1 PPPFSLRVPSKTPGT
16 TQQIRCPWPREAQA
30 AMMDRAG
37 PTRLPDRRRLRPM
50 SAIRT
55 ALLSAATVLALVP
68 SAGAADDPAAKK
80 VELKKGDKVIFFGD
94 SLTALAV

>member
-1 PPPFSLRVPSKTPGT
+1 
-16 TQQIRCPWPREAQA
+16 
-30 AMMDRAG
+30 
-37 PTRLPDRRRLRPM
+37 M

-80 VELKKGDKVIFFGD
+80 VELKKGDKVQLIVK
-94 SLTALAV
+94 AVNVLLMKP